1 VKTYLTPDGIPVLE
15 ISAAEL
21 LGPNV
26 HPAFT
31 AAVDQMSAAALDAYG
46 PSSPKAPG
54 YADRLADLA
63 DGRD

>member
-1 VKTYLTPDGIPVLE
+1 MKTYVTPDGIPVLE
-15 ISAAEL
+15 ISSADL
-21 LGPNV
+21 LGPTV

-31 AAVDQMSAAALDAYG
+31 AAIDQMSAAALDAYG
-46 PSSPKAPG
+46 PGSPKAPG